1 MKSKEIK
8 KFYKFTEK
16 LLKQRNYSQLI
27 GIPYLNPH
35 FPRSFMK
42 SNYSLKF
49 KRKLTVFKYL
59 RRVFFSKKKIIGVRK
74 KTFDNVILSHLVSY
88 ENLDFKN
95 DFYFNDIPSFIGNQK
110 VLVILIDHINFDIKK
125 LKNKNIDNY
134 IILSKNIGFFHELW
148 LHLSTLVQVIY
159 SGLFHTKLKI
169 ISLRNI
175 LSSIDNQRIAHQVK
189 NILKFNNTKNFFFTF
204 EGNPYEKLVC
214 NEIKKINSKTKL
226 IGYQFSV
233 IRKFQNSIFQKI
245 GNNYIP
251 DHILTVSNYNKR
263 KIQEKFKKKVDV
275 SQIGTI
281 KKKIYFSKNNFNFY
295 KKNKF
300 RVLVM
305 PEGIPDELSI
315 FLKFCKNNYNKN
327 ILFNLRLHPI
337 LHQEKFSDISLKN
350 IKNLKISKD
359 DIFNDFKKNDIILY
373 RGTAGVIDAIN
384 NGLIPIY
391 LSIKNEIT
399 VDPIYEINK
408 KNIINFDDKLIRY
421 LEKHIK
427 NKENKFY
434 LKKIQKFAKSY
445 YNKPNYNPIKKIL
458 NER

>member
-1 MKSKEIK
+1 MKSNEIK
-8 KFYKFTEK
+8 KFYKFTEN

-27 GIPYLNPH
+27 GIPYLSPH

-42 SNYSLKF
+42 SNYSLKL
-49 KRKLTVFKYL
+49 KRKFTVFKYL
-59 RRVFFSKKKIIGVRK
+59 RRIFFSKKKMIGKRN
-74 KTFDNVILSHLVSY
+74 KTFNNVILSHLVSY

-95 DFYFNDIPSFIGNQK
+95 DFYFNDIPSFIGNQN

-125 LKNKNIDNY
+125 LKNKKIDNY
-134 IILSKNIGFFHELW
+134 IILSKNIGFFQELW

-175 LSSIDNQRIAHQVK
+175 ISSIDNQRIACQVK

-214 NEIKKINSKTKL
+214 NEIKKINRKTKL

-251 DHILTVSNYNKR
+251 DHILTVSNYNK
-263 KIQEKFKKKVDV
+263 KKLQEKFKKKVHV

-281 KKKIYFSKNNFNFY
+281 KKKNYFLKNNFNFDE
-295 KKNKF
+295 KNKF
-300 RVLVM
+300 RILVM

-337 LHQEKFSDISLKN
+337 LYQEKFLDISLKN
-350 IKNLKISKD
+350 IKNLKVSKD

-408 KNIINFDDKLIRY
+408 KNIINFDDKLIHY
-421 LEKHIK
+421 LENHIK
-427 NKENKFY
+427 NNENKFY
-434 LKKIQKFAKSY
+434 LNKIQKFTKSY

>member
-27 GIPYLNPH
+27 GIPYLSPH

-42 SNYSLKF
+42 SNYSLKL
-49 KRKLTVFKYL
+49 KRKFTVFKYL
-59 RRVFFSKKKIIGVRK
+59 RRIFFSKKKMIGKRN
-74 KTFDNVILSHLVSY
+74 KTFNNVILSHLVSY

-134 IILSKNIGFFHELW
+134 IILSKNIGFFQELW

-175 LSSIDNQRIAHQVK
+175 ISSIDNQRIAHQVK

-263 KIQEKFKKKVDV
+263 KIQEKFKKKVHV

-281 KKKIYFSKNNFNFY
+281 KKKNYFLKNNFNFDE
-295 KKNKF
+295 KNKF
-300 RVLVM
+300 RILVM

-350 IKNLKISKD
+350 IKNLKVSKD

-408 KNIINFDDKLIRY
+408 KNIINFDDKLIHY
-421 LEKHIK
+421 LENYIK
-427 NKENKFY
+427 NNENKFY
-434 LKKIQKFAKSY
+434 LNKIQKFTKSY

>member
-1 MKSKEIK
+1 MKSNEIK
-8 KFYKFTEK
+8 KFYKSAEK
-16 LLKQRNYSQLI
+16 LIKKRNYSQLI
-27 GIPYLNPH
+27 GIPYLSPH

-42 SNYSLKF
+42 SNYSLKL
-49 KRKLTVFKYL
+49 KRKFAVFKYF

-74 KTFDNVILSHLVSY
+74 KNFNNVILSHLVSY

-95 DFYFNDIPSFIGNQK
+95 DFYFKDIPSFIGNEK
-110 VLVILIDHINFDIKK
+110 VLVILIDHINFDRKK
-125 LKNKNIDNY
+125 LKNKNLNNY
-134 IILSKNIGFFHELW
+134 MILPKNVGFLYELLFHLR
-148 LHLSTLVQVIY
+148 TLVQVIY

-169 ISLRNI
+169 ISFRNI
-175 LSSIDNQRIAHQVK
+175 LLSIDNQRIAYQVK

-214 NEIKKINSKTKL
+214 KEIKKINSETKL

-245 GNNYIP
+245 GDNYIP
-251 DHILTVSNYNKR
+251 DHILTVGNYNKR
-263 KIQEKFKKKVDV
+263 KLQEKFKKKVYV
-275 SQIGTI
+275 SKIGI
-281 KKKIYFSKNNFNFY
+281 LKKKNNFIKNNLNFY
-295 KKNKF
+295 NKNKF

-305 PEGIPDELSI
+305 PEGIPDELLI
-315 FLKFCKNNYNKN
+315 FLKFCKNNYNEN
-327 ILFNLRLHPI
+327 IFFNLRLHPI
-337 LHQEKFSDISLKN
+337 LYQEKFSDINFKN

-359 DIFNDFKKNDIILY
+359 NIFNDFKKNDIILY

-408 KNIINFDDKLIRY
+408 KNIINFEDKLINY

-427 NKENKFY
+427 NKENKFN
-434 LKKIQKFAKSY
+434 LKKMQKFAKFY

>member
-1 MKSKEIK
+1 LKSNEIK
-8 KFYKFTEK
+8 KFYKSTEK
-16 LLKQRNYSQLI
+16 LIKERNYSQLI
-27 GIPYLNPH
+27 GMPYLSPH
-35 FPRSFMK
+35 FPRSFIK
-42 SNYSLKF
+42 SNYSLKL
-49 KRKLTVFKYL
+49 KRKFAVYKYL
-59 RRVFFSKKKIIGVRK
+59 RRVFFSKKEIIGVRK
-74 KTFDNVILSHLVSY
+74 KKFNNVILSHLVSY

-95 DFYFNDIPSFIGNQK
+95 DFYFKDIPSFIGNER
-110 VLVILIDHINFDIKK
+110 VLIILIDHINFDRKK
-125 LKNKNIDNY
+125 LKKKKLDNY
-134 IILSKNIGFFHELW
+134 MILSKNVGFFYELW
-148 LHLSTLVQVIY
+148 FHLSTLVQVIY

-169 ISLRNI
+169 ISFRNI

-189 NILKFNNTKNFFFTF
+189 SILKFNNTKNFFFTF

-245 GNNYIP
+245 GDNYTP
-251 DHILTVSNYNKR
+251 DHILTIGDYNKR
-263 KIQEKFKKKVDV
+263 KLQKNFKKKVDV
-275 SQIGTI
+275 SQIGLF
-281 KKKIYFSKNNFNFY
+281 KKENYFIKNNFNIY

-300 RVLVM
+300 KVLVM

-315 FLKFCKNNYNKN
+315 FLKFCKNNYNEN

-337 LHQEKFSDISLKN
+337 LYQDKFSDIKFKN

-408 KNIINFDDKLIRY
+408 KNIINFDDKLIYY
-421 LEKHIK
+421 LEKRIK
-427 NKENKFY
+427 NKENKFN
-434 LKKIQKFAKSY
+434 LKKIQRFAKFY
-445 YNKPNYNPIKKIL
+445 YHKPNYNPIKKIL

>member
-1 MKSKEIK
+1 MKSNEIK
-8 KFYKFTEK
+8 KFYKSTEK
-16 LLKQRNYSQLI
+16 LIKERNFPQLI
-27 GIPYLNPH
+27 GIPYLSPH
-35 FPRSFMK
+35 IPRSFMK
-42 SNYSLKF
+42 SNYSLKL
-49 KRKLTVFKYL
+49 KRKFTVFKYL
-59 RRVFFSKKKIIGVRK
+59 RRVFFSKKEISGVRK
-74 KTFDNVILSHLVSY
+74 KNFNNVILSHLVSY
-88 ENLDFKN
+88 ENLNFNN
-95 DFYFNDIPSFIGNQK
+95 DFYFKNIPSFIGEER

-125 LKNKNIDNY
+125 LKNKNLGNY
-134 IILSKNIGFFHELW
+134 IILSKNIGFFYELW
-148 LHLSTLVQVIY
+148 FHLSTSVQVIY
-159 SGLFHTKLKI
+159 TGLFHTKLKI
-169 ISLRNI
+169 ISVRNI
-175 LSSIDNQRIAHQVK
+175 LLSIDNQRIAHQVK

-214 NEIKKINSKTKL
+214 NAIKKINNKTKL

-245 GNNYIP
+245 GDNYKP
-251 DHILTVSNYNKR
+251 DHVLTIGNYNKR
-263 KIQEKFKKKVDV
+263 KLQEKFKKKVDV
-275 SQIGTI
+275 SQIGI
-281 KKKIYFSKNNFNFY
+281 FKKKNFLTKNIINFG

-315 FLKFCKNNYNKN
+315 FLEFCKNNFNEN

-337 LHQEKFSDISLKN
+337 LNQNKFSDIKFKN

-399 VDPIYEINK
+399 VDPIFEINK
-408 KNIINFDDKLIRY
+408 KNIINFDDKLIYY

-427 NKENKFY
+427 NNKKVFN
-434 LKKIQKFAKSY
+434 LGKIQKFAKFY